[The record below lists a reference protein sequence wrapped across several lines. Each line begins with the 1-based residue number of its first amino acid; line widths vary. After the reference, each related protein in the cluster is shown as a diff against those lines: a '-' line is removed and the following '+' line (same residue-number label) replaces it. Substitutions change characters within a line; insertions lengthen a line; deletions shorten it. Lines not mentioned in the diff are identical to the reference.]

1 MQTKLP
7 TYTLTGRI
15 NEIEFN
21 KRTSDLKKTLMDLKP
36 EFVFCDTY
44 ITLSKGSGKDKV
56 VTERKLNLKQG
67 KQLFNNEIFL
77 DVFID
82 NLLMEFN

>member
-1 MQTKLP
+1 MTTTTP

-15 NEIEFN
+15 NEIEFK
-21 KRTSDLKKTLMDLKP
+21 KRTPDLKKTIMDLKP

-82 NLLMEFN
+82 NLLMEF